1 MDFSPYAGPVPYS
14 RPVDDD
20 SAETLR
26 GLQQA
31 TADTLFAMAEPEG
44 RVLFPSVPRDDSA
57 HEHGVASGTAGVVH
71 ALRLAGRT
79 VPTAVLDRM
88 RTESLLTAEQADPGL
103 HTGNA
108 GIAWVLADH
117 GMVDEARFLLRIADE
132 HPVLTQLATLG
143 EGAAGVALTHL
154 ALYGHDGD
162 ERHLTAAA
170 QLRAR
175 IPDGPELAA
184 ALQSRGATGLLHG
197 RVGIALLDYYLY
209 LLLGDE
215 DAKRRGLGLLRQ
227 EAAMADPFPGGGIGF
242 PVSTADPRLYPYLYR
257 GSAGFALVAARW
269 LPMADEHL
277 AMAVEQAIQAGTRGA
292 TAYAGLYEGQSG
304 LVFALAEYARLT
316 RNISGHAAA
325 LHAAHALFS
334 HAVDHPCGARLHGGY
349 LSKFPADLWSGS
361 AGILLALTRLL
372 DGRADMFFTVD
383 GLLNIDRTL
392 P

>member
-1 MDFSPYAGPVPYS
+1 MDYSPYASPVPNS
-14 RPVDDD
+14 RSLDGD
-20 SAETLR
+20 SAGSLR
-26 GLQQA
+26 GLQRA
-31 TADTLFAMAEPEG
+31 TADTLLAMAEPEG
-44 RVLFPSVPRDDSA
+44 RVVFPNVPRDDSV

-71 ALRLAGRT
+71 ALRLARRT
-79 VPTAVLDRM
+79 APGAVLNRM
-88 RTESLLTAEQADPGL
+88 RTESLQMADQADPGL

-117 GMVDEARFLLRIADE
+117 GMVDEARVLLQLADE

-175 IPDGPELAA
+175 IPDGAELAS
-184 ALQSRGATGLLHG
+184 ALQSKGATGLLHG

-209 LLLGDE
+209 LLLDDE
-215 DAKRRGLGLLRQ
+215 NAKRRGLDLLRQ
-227 EAAMADPFPGGGIGF
+227 EAARAGPFPGGGIGF

-257 GSAGFALVAARW
+257 GSAGFALVAARY
-269 LPMADEHL
+269 LPMADEYL
-277 AMAVEQAIQAGTRGA
+277 ARAVEQAIQAGTRGS
-292 TAYAGLYEGQSG
+292 TIYAGLYEGQSG

-316 RNISGHAAA
+316 GNISGHAAA
-325 LHAAHALFS
+325 LHAAQGLFS
-334 HAVDHPCGARLHGGY
+334 HAVDHPSGARLHGGY
-349 LSKFPADLWSGS
+349 LRKFPADLWSGS

-372 DGRADMFFTVD
+372 DGRADIFFTVD
-383 GLLNIDRTL
+383 ALLNIDNAL
-392 P
+392 S